1 MPSVQYYSQVMVTSA
16 WWLECAKSRELS
28 VLLINAHPGYLTNG
42 IFPMSHGEAV
52 VAMVINE
59 PWFYGAI
66 SPQVSLGFR
75 Q

>member
-1 MPSVQYYSQVMVTSA
+1 MPSVQYCSQVMVTSA

-52 VAMVINE
+52 VAMVING
-59 PWFYGAI
+59 PLVLRVI
-66 SPQVSLGFR
+66 SPQVSLGLR